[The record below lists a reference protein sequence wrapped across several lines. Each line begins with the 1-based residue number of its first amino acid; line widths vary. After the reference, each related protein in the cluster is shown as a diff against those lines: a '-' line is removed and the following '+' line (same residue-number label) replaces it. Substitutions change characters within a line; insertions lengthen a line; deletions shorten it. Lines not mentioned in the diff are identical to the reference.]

1 MKRSGGTPAEMEN
14 GEDKCK
20 ASGSSS
26 TALTPRTADGQT
38 PAPPKALQVAS
49 TQIKAPN
56 EYCPYAGLIIKG
68 LKLYRTETGCMCMQG
83 IQDQLDSLQL
93 DQQGNEPKKSY
104 AFWETQPVAQFNERA
119 SNNASTEVSR

>member
-1 MKRSGGTPAEMEN
+1 MEN

-38 PAPPKALQVAS
+38 PSPPKALQVAS
-49 TQIKAPN
+49 TQIEAPN
-56 EYCPYAGLIIKG
+56 KYCPYASGLIVRSS
-68 LKLYRTETGCMCMQG
+68 KLYRTEMGCMCMQG

-104 AFWETQPVAQFNERA
+104 AFWETQPVTQFNERP
-119 SNNASTEVSR
+119 SSNASAEVSR